1 MRWQRRQL
9 KTPAKRSS
17 ISDRQGEG
25 RSWPRIALLGVGLGA
40 VVAIGGE
47 PARRAAPGPGRACA
61 GAPTGPRPARGGG
74 GLAAAPESENST
86 PEQPGGDPGW
96 WDAQPRETR
105 TR

>member
-40 VVAIGGE
+40 VVAIGGSL
-47 PARRAAPGPGRACA
+47 AR
-61 GAPTGPRPARGGG
+61 RPARDLASDVVDRVGALRAHGNGTVELEATPAGGTPSP
-74 GLAAAPESENST
+74 ANPE
-86 PEQPGGDPGW
+86 PEGSSSRQ
-96 WDAQPRETR
+96 RVKSSS
-105 TR
+105 